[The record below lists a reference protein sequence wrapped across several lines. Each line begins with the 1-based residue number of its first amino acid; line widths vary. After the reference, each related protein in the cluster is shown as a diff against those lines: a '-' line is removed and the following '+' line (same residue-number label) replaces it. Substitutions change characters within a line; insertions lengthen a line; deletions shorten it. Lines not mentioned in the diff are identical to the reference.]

1 MPHYLTR
8 IALSAEGLRGLM
20 LDPSDRE
27 EVLRPLI
34 EAAGFKLDHYFFA
47 SGSGEVIVIIKGPD
61 DVSKLDPLFIAIGAG
76 GATTPGTARF
86 ERIIKSAEFGEAAQ
100 SAAQLSYRPPSE

>member
-1 MPHYLTR
+1 M
-8 IALSAEGLRGLM
+8 
-20 LDPSDRE
+20 
-27 EVLRPLI
+27 LRPLI